1 MYNWLSRVMAVVFL
15 LNTLSPSYAALPAF
29 RVDRQQVLENK
40 VRAATAKVEQ
50 TEQNLSKR
58 FVQYLE
64 DIGRVRTRFEEAP
77 TYEMM
82 QSAYQEMDKLRR
94 QAAWEMGEYQKRYRA
109 AVRGMLYAENE
120 QFYDYYRQN
129 PHVAPDAIS
138 QTLGYDARYRYS
150 PVQMIKIEQRYSG
163 STDIGCPTSQQFL
176 NDVKTGAFE
185 TGLDKLLEYI
195 DPLGGVNCH
204 DYLAIAYAAEM
215 LYGIAQE
222 HARNPDSLPQE
233 QREEIKSFYAQAQVR
248 AYEALQRLNK
258 IKTMDNSDLYAARGT
273 LRILL
278 MLLQQAVSA
287 NGLELNE
294 PELYFV
300 YPSKALYNKLY
311 PAQNKSKSSRE
322 FQSVSIPAL
331 KPTYAA
337 FAAQDAYFFSSL
349 PADLP
354 KGYKTEKVSL
364 SSLDAHP
371 LAKKVAHN
379 YFDLQSL
386 PKGAVLYPMAAL
398 DGYHRFFPLPDD
410 DILSEFN
417 AFKKENPA
425 ADSKEF
431 VSLSSA
437 IQYAMLYA
445 LFAGDESLLSEM
457 VALFEGAPKG
467 NLKTQ
472 YSDVLGA
479 IFDTLYET
487 LKQFALDSAQI
498 DSAFAFLRKM
508 VEPTHATGTRVLALH
523 TLGMLTEPLM
533 GNVAFDA
540 SLPQFLKKQDP
551 LDMSAQFRSAVSD
564 NNGVVNNR
572 YWLSYA
578 DRAKFAR
585 YTADLY
591 APLQGV
597 SNYTLDD
604 YGLSSDEMVKLSNLL
619 ASTYV
624 EFLPVMGPS
633 VTRDECMNVVKMD
646 TQHLTPITPESLAI
660 ASAGY
665 ILPAGCDRRTKEGT
679 FVFTSKGTVEMLLV
693 NRTNWKKVENENAAR
708 AVDLFGE
715 SLFWVFG
722 GALISGSLRALR
734 LLSGVVKALP
744 RAIKAGKIVY
754 KSSQGTRMVRF
765 VAAFRRGEAS
775 VASGAKYMSQANFT
789 ANLSKNGMGYTL
801 EENGAAQATKSS
813 LVPANV
819 PPNPALPANLSK
831 NGMRY
836 LVEENVAAQ
845 ATTGSRVTANVTSN
859 PAAVVTTGNTTTS
872 LARRRGFSRLRFV
885 PPKHKLTLFA
895 ADKTSGMYRMGTFPA
910 YTEHLAQMPL
920 PLQRAELMRF
930 AQRQGLRN
938 WWTGADRSLFNINN
952 MFQNYWLGIGKNASH
967 IPVPGEILSYHPVV
981 QAVGQEYWS
990 MLKWFAGFKALDV
1003 STATLFSYP
1012 FNHWAEGRQKELLE
1026 KEMSKY
1032 GDLFDEKNL
1041 NQGTALVSPSAA
1053 LGPVGGETEEK
1064 FSWGDVLVLPSWLW
1078 RKVSPTRADATE
1090 GALMSYP
1097 VTVMHEILTDK
1108 SLFMPESTQEQI
1120 RINANRLALS
1130 KAQQEGAM
1138 ARTEDIL
1145 QKSTDALLQVM
1156 EQNRT
1161 EVRDFFSQVRQTY
1174 GFKLNDEERECEAF
1188 FDRYVALVESTWKM
1202 TDWEERAKRLESL
1215 SDEYQR
1221 EWQDLVEKI
1230 NAKVEAYVAEA
1241 QALGI
1246 SLPLPEEPK
1255 TEEAYLA
1262 SVTNYLTQVLEAESD
1277 EIKHYSYMRDNPTET
1292 TKYLYDLG
1300 ELVKEYQ
1307 SKAQEIADKNISF
1320 EEKKMEWNQLVN
1332 TFDVEAEELF
1342 QALQR
1347 QVLTTDGGHSASE
1360 YPEMY
1365 DAEE

>member
-1 MYNWLSRVMAVVFL
+1 MYTWLSRVMAVVFL
-15 LNTLSPSYAALPAF
+15 LNTLSPSYAALPASS
-29 RVDRQQVLENK
+29 VDRQVLDNQ
-40 VRAATAKVEQ
+40 VRASTAKTKQAEQ
-50 TEQNLSKR
+50 KLLKR

-64 DIGRVRTRFEEAP
+64 DMGRVRTRFEEAP

-94 QAAWEMGEYQKRYRA
+94 QAGKEIRDEYQVEYQTA
-109 AVRGMLYAENE
+109 AREMLNAENE

-138 QTLGYDARYRYS
+138 QTLGYDARYKYS
-150 PVQMIKIEQRYSG
+150 PVQLIKMEEMYDLSN
-163 STDIGCPTSQQFL
+163 IGCPTSQQFL
-176 NDVKTGAFE
+176 NDVKTGAFD

-215 LYGIAQE
+215 LYGMAQE
-222 HARNPDSLPQE
+222 HSRTPDSLPQE

-248 AYEALQRLNK
+248 AYAALQRLNK
-258 IKTMDNSDLYAARGT
+258 IQKMDDSDLYAARGT

-278 MLLQQAVSA
+278 VLLQEAVNV

-300 YPSKALYNKLY
+300 YPSKALYNQIY
-311 PAQNKSKSSRE
+311 PAQNKSKSSKGFRE
-322 FQSVSIPAL
+322 FQPVSIPAV
-331 KPTYAA
+331 KPTYEA
-337 FAAQDAYFFSSL
+337 FVAQDSFFYSSL

-371 LAKKVAHN
+371 LAKKVAQN
-379 YFDLQSL
+379 YFSLQSL
-386 PKGAVLYPMAAL
+386 PKGAVLKPMFSL
-398 DGYHRFFPLPDD
+398 DGQNRFLPWPDD
-410 DILSEFN
+410 DILSEFS
-417 AFKKENPA
+417 AFKKENPE

-437 IQYAMLYA
+437 IQYATLYA

-467 NLKTQ
+467 NFKTQ

-479 IFDTLYET
+479 VFDTLYET
-487 LKQFALDSAQI
+487 LKQFALNSAQI
-498 DSAFAFLRKM
+498 NTAFDFLRQM
-508 VEPTHATGTRVLALH
+508 AEPTHATGTRVLALH

-533 GNVAFDA
+533 GNVADDA

-633 VTRDECMNVVKMD
+633 VTRDECMNVAKMD

-665 ILPAGCDRRTKEGT
+665 VLPAGCERRTKEGT

-693 NRTNWKKVENENAAR
+693 NRTNWKKVEKENAAR
-708 AVDLFGE
+708 AADLFGE
-715 SLFWVFG
+715 ALFWVYG
-722 GALISGSLRALR
+722 GILISGSLRALR
-734 LLSGVVKALP
+734 LLSGVVKSLP
-744 RAIKAGKIVY
+744 RAIKAGKMVY
-754 KSSQGTRMVRF
+754 KSSQGTRMVRL
-765 VAAFRRGEAS
+765 AAALRRSEAS
-775 VASGAKYMSQANFT
+775 MASGTKYMSQANFT
-789 ANLSKNGMGYTL
+789 ANLKKNVMGYVV
-801 EENGAAQATKSS
+801 EENAAAQATK
-813 LVPANV
+813 
-819 PPNPALPANLSK
+819 
-831 NGMRY
+831 
-836 LVEENVAAQ
+836 
-845 ATTGSRVTANVTSN
+845 GSRVTANVTSN
-859 PAAVVTTGNTTTS
+859 PAAVATTGNTTTS
-872 LARRRGFSRLRFV
+872 LVGGFGTPRFK
-885 PPKHKLTLFA
+885 PKKFTIFA
-895 ADKTSGMYRMGTFPA
+895 ADKTSGMYREGTFLVNM
-910 YTEHLAQMPL
+910 ERLAQKPL
-920 PLQRAELMRF
+920 PLQRAEFMRF
-930 AQRQGLRN
+930 AQRQGLSNRL
-938 WWTGADRSLFNINN
+938 TGADRSLFNTNN

-967 IPVPGEILSYHPVV
+967 IPVPGEILTYHPVV
-981 QAVGQEYWS
+981 QAVWQEYWS
-990 MLKWFAGFKALDV
+990 MFKWFGGFKVLDV
-1003 STATLFSYP
+1003 FTATSFSYP
-1012 FNHWAEGRQKELLE
+1012 FDRWAEGWQKELFK
-1026 KEMSKY
+1026 KEIAKY
-1032 GDLFDEKNL
+1032 GGLFDEKNL
-1041 NQGTALVSPSAA
+1041 NQGAAQVSPSAV
-1053 LGPVGGETEEK
+1053 LEQVGGEKERK
-1064 FSWGDVLVLPSWLW
+1064 FTWLDALGGPSWLW
-1078 RKVSPTRADATE
+1078 HKLSPTRADATD
-1090 GALMSYP
+1090 GALISYP
-1097 VTVMHEILTDK
+1097 FTVMHETWADQP
-1108 SLFMPESTQEQI
+1108 SFMPESTQEQI

-1130 KAQQEGAM
+1130 KAKQEGAT
-1138 ARTEDIL
+1138 ARTEEIL
-1145 QKSTDALLQVM
+1145 QKNTDVLLQVM
-1156 EQNRT
+1156 EQDRT
-1161 EVRDFFSQVRQTY
+1161 GLRDFFSQVRQTY
-1174 GFKLNDEERECEAF
+1174 GFELNAEERVCEAF
-1188 FDRYVALVESTWKM
+1188 FDRYVALVESTSKM
-1202 TDWEERAKRLESL
+1202 TDLNEQAKRLASL

-1221 EWQDLVEKI
+1221 ESQDLVEKI
-1230 NAKVEAYVAEA
+1230 NAKVKAYLAEA

-1246 SLPLPEEPK
+1246 FLQLPEEPK

-1262 SVTNYLTQVLEAESD
+1262 SVTNYLTQGLEAENN
-1277 EIKHYSYMRDNPTET
+1277 EIVQSLYMRDNPTET
-1292 TKYLYDLG
+1292 IKYLYDLG
-1300 ELVKEYQ
+1300 DLVKEYQ
-1307 SKAQEIADKNISF
+1307 SKAQEIAAKNISF

-1332 TFDVEAEELF
+1332 TFYVEAEELF
-1342 QALQR
+1342 QALQG
-1347 QVLTTDGGHSASE
+1347 QVSTTDGGYSASE

-1365 DAEE
+1365 DDEE

>member
-15 LNTLSPSYAALPAF
+15 LNTLSPSYAALPASS
-29 RVDRQQVLENK
+29 VDRQVLDNQ
-40 VRAATAKVEQ
+40 VRASAAKTKQAEQ
-50 TEQNLSKR
+50 KLRNR

-64 DIGRVRTRFEEAP
+64 DMGRVRTRFEEAP

-94 QAAWEMGEYQKRYRA
+94 QAGKEIRDEYQVEYQTA
-109 AVRGMLYAENE
+109 AREMLNAENE

-138 QTLGYDARYRYS
+138 QTLGYDARFKYS
-150 PVQMIKIEQRYSG
+150 PVQLIKMEEMYNLSNL
-163 STDIGCPTSQQFL
+163 GCPTSQQFL

-222 HARNPDSLPQE
+222 HARNPDSLPQK

-278 MLLQQAVSA
+278 VLLQQAVIA

-300 YPSKALYNKLY
+300 YPSKALYNQIYL
-311 PAQNKSKSSRE
+311 AQNKSKSSKGFRE

-331 KPTYAA
+331 KPTYEA
-337 FAAQDAYFFSSL
+337 FAAQASFFYSSL

-371 LAKKVAHN
+371 LAKKVAQN
-379 YFDLQSL
+379 YFSLQSL
-386 PKGAVLYPMAAL
+386 SKGAVLDPMFFL
-398 DGYHRFFPLPDD
+398 DVQNRFLPWPDD

-417 AFKKENPA
+417 AFKKENPE

-437 IQYAMLYA
+437 IQYATLYA
-445 LFAGDESLLSEM
+445 LFAGDEYLLSEM

-487 LKQFALDSAQI
+487 LKQFALNSAQI
-498 DSAFAFLRKM
+498 NTAFDFLRQM
-508 VEPTHATGTRVLALH
+508 AEPTHATGTRVLALH

-633 VTRDECMNVVKMD
+633 VTRDECMNVAKMD

-665 ILPAGCDRRTKEGT
+665 ILPAGCVRRTNEGT

-693 NRTNWKKVENENAAR
+693 NRTNWKKVEKENAAR
-708 AVDLFGE
+708 AADLFGE
-715 SLFWVFG
+715 ALFWVFG

-744 RAIKAGKIVY
+744 RAIKAGKIIY
-754 KSSQGTRMVRF
+754 KSSQGTRMVRL
-765 VAAFRRGEAS
+765 AAALRRGEAS

-789 ANLSKNGMGYTL
+789 ANLSKNGMGY
-801 EENGAAQATKSS
+801 
-813 LVPANV
+813 
-819 PPNPALPANLSK
+819 
-831 NGMRY
+831 M
-836 LVEENVAAQ
+836 VEENVAAQ
-845 ATTGSRVTANVTSN
+845 ATKGSRVTANVTPN
-859 PAAVVTTGNTTTS
+859 PAAAATTGNTTTS
-872 LARRRGFSRLRFV
+872 LVRGFRTPRFM
-885 PPKHKLTLFA
+885 PKKKITLFA
-895 ADKTSGMYRMGTFPA
+895 ADETSGMYRMGTFPV
-910 YTEHLAQMPL
+910 YTERLAQMPL
-920 PLQRAELMRF
+920 PLQRAELMHF

-938 WWTGADRSLFNINN
+938 WWTGADRSLFNTNN
-952 MFQNYWLGIGKNASH
+952 MFQNYWLGIGKNPSY
-967 IPVPGEILSYHPVV
+967 IPVPGEILTYHPVV

-1003 STATLFSYP
+1003 STATLFSYR
-1012 FNHWAEGRQKELLE
+1012 FNHWAEARSEDLLE
-1026 KEMSKY
+1026 KEMDKY

-1041 NQGTALVSPSAA
+1041 NQGTARVFPSAA
-1053 LGPVGGETEEK
+1053 LGHVGGETEGK
-1064 FSWGDVLVLPSWLW
+1064 FTWWDALALPRWLW

-1090 GALMSYP
+1090 GALISYP
-1097 VTVMHEILTDK
+1097 FTVMHETWADQP
-1108 SLFMPESTQEQI
+1108 LFMPESTQEQI
-1120 RINANRLALS
+1120 RINATRLALI

-1156 EQNRT
+1156 EGDRT
-1161 EVRDFFSQVRQTY
+1161 RARDFFSQVRQTY
-1174 GFKLNDEERECEAF
+1174 GFELNAEERVCEAF

-1202 TDWEERAKRLESL
+1202 TDWKERAKRLESL
-1215 SDEYQR
+1215 SGEYQR
-1221 EWQDLVEKI
+1221 EWQDLAKKI

-1246 SLPLPEEPK
+1246 SLQQPEEPK

-1277 EIKHYSYMRDNPTET
+1277 VIAHSSYMRDNPTET

-1300 ELVKEYQ
+1300 DLVKEYQ

-1320 EEKKMEWNQLVN
+1320 EEKKMEWKQLVK
-1332 TFDVEAEELF
+1332 TFDVETEELF
-1342 QALQR
+1342 YSLQR
-1347 QVLTTDGGHSASE
+1347 QVLTTDGGYSASE

-1365 DAEE
+1365 DEK

>member
-15 LNTLSPSYAALPAF
+15 LNTLSPSYAALPASS
-29 RVDRQQVLENK
+29 VDRQVLDNQ
-40 VRAATAKVEQ
+40 VRASTAKTKQ
-50 TEQNLSKR
+50 AKQNLRNR

-64 DIGRVRTRFEEAP
+64 DMGRVRTRFEEAP

-94 QAAWEMGEYQKRYRA
+94 QAGKEIRDEYQVEYQT
-109 AVRGMLYAENE
+109 AVREMLNAENE

-138 QTLGYDARYRYS
+138 QTLGYDARYKYS
-150 PVQMIKIEQRYSG
+150 PVQLIKMEEMHNLSN
-163 STDIGCPTSQQFL
+163 IGCPTSQQFL

-185 TGLDKLLEYI
+185 TGLDRLLEYI

-215 LYGIAQE
+215 LYGMAQE
-222 HARNPDSLPQE
+222 HTRNPDSLPQK

-248 AYEALQRLNK
+248 AYEALKRLNK

-278 MLLQQAVSA
+278 VLLQEAVNV

-300 YPSKALYNKLY
+300 YPSKALYNQIY
-311 PAQNKSKSSRE
+311 PAQNKSKRSKGFSRE
-322 FQSVSIPAL
+322 LQSVSIHAL
-331 KPTYAA
+331 KPTYEA
-337 FAAQDAYFFSSL
+337 FVAQDAYFFSSL

-371 LAKKVAHN
+371 LAKKVAQN
-379 YFDLQSL
+379 YFSLQSL
-386 PKGAVLYPMAAL
+386 PKGAVLNPMFSL
-398 DGYHRFFPLPDD
+398 DGQNRFLPWPDD

-417 AFKKENPA
+417 AFKKENPE

-437 IQYAMLYA
+437 IQYATLYA

-467 NLKTQ
+467 NFKTQ

-479 IFDTLYET
+479 VFDTLYET
-487 LKQFALDSAQI
+487 LKQFALNSVQI
-498 DSAFAFLRKM
+498 NTAFDFLRQM
-508 VEPTHATGTRVLALH
+508 AEPTHATGTRVLALH

-533 GNVAFDA
+533 GNVADDA

-633 VTRDECMNVVKMD
+633 VTRDECMNVAKMD

-665 ILPAGCDRRTKEGT
+665 VLPAGCDRRTKEGT

-693 NRTNWKKVENENAAR
+693 NRTNWRKVEKENAAR
-708 AVDLFGE
+708 AADLFGE
-715 SLFWVFG
+715 ALFWVYG
-722 GALISGSLRALR
+722 GVLISGSWRALR
-734 LLSGVVKALP
+734 LLSGVVKSLP

-754 KSSQGTRMVRF
+754 KSSQGTRMVRL
-765 VAAFRRGEAS
+765 AAALRRGEAS
-775 VASGAKYMSQANFT
+775 VASGTRYMSQANFT
-789 ANLSKNGMGYTL
+789 ANLSKNGMGYMV
-801 EENGAAQATKSS
+801 EENAAAQATK
-813 LVPANV
+813 
-819 PPNPALPANLSK
+819 
-831 NGMRY
+831 
-836 LVEENVAAQ
+836 
-845 ATTGSRVTANVTSN
+845 GSRVTANVTSN
-859 PAAVVTTGNTTTS
+859 PAAVATTGNTTTS
-872 LARRRGFSRLRFV
+872 LVRGFRTPRFI
-885 PPKHKLTLFA
+885 PKNKITLFA
-895 ADKTSGMYRMGTFPA
+895 ADETSGMYRMGTFPVN
-910 YTEHLAQMPL
+910 TERLAQMPL
-920 PLQRAELMRF
+920 PLQRAEFMRF

-938 WWTGADRSLFNINN
+938 WWTGADRSLFNTNN

-967 IPVPGEILSYHPVV
+967 IPVPGEILTYHPVV

-990 MLKWFAGFKALDV
+990 MLKWFVGFKALDV

-1026 KEMSKY
+1026 KEVAKY

-1041 NQGTALVSPSAA
+1041 NQGTALVSPSAV
-1053 LGPVGGETEEK
+1053 LEQVGGEKERK
-1064 FSWGDVLVLPSWLW
+1064 FTWWDALAVPSWLW
-1078 RKVSPTRADATE
+1078 HKVSPTRADATDN
-1090 GALMSYP
+1090 ALISYP
-1097 VTVMHEILTDK
+1097 FTVMHETWADQP
-1108 SLFMPESTQEQI
+1108 LFMPESTQEQI

-1130 KAQQEGAM
+1130 KAKQEGAT
-1138 ARTEDIL
+1138 ARTEEIL
-1145 QKSTDALLQVM
+1145 QKNTDVLLQVM
-1156 EQNRT
+1156 EQDRT
-1161 EVRDFFSQVRQTY
+1161 GLRDFFSQARQTY
-1174 GFKLNDEERECEAF
+1174 GFELNAEERVCEAF
-1188 FDRYVALVESTWKM
+1188 FDRYVALVESTSKM
-1202 TDWEERAKRLESL
+1202 TDLNEQAKRLASL

-1221 EWQDLVEKI
+1221 ESQDLVKKI

-1241 QALGI
+1241 QAQALGI
-1246 SLPLPEEPK
+1246 FLQLPEEPK

-1262 SVTNYLTQVLEAESD
+1262 SVTKYLTQVLEAENN
-1277 EIKHYSYMRDNPTET
+1277 EIVQSLYMRNKPTET
-1292 TKYLYDLG
+1292 IKYLYDFG
-1300 ELVKEYQ
+1300 DLVKECQ
-1307 SKAQEIADKNISF
+1307 SKAQEIAAKNISF

-1332 TFDVEAEELF
+1332 TFYVEAEELF
-1342 QALQR
+1342 QALQG
-1347 QVLTTDGGHSASE
+1347 QVSTTDGGYSASE

-1365 DAEE
+1365 DDEE

>member
-15 LNTLSPSYAALPAF
+15 LNTLSPSYAALPASS
-29 RVDRQQVLENK
+29 VDRQALDTQ
-40 VRAATAKVEQ
+40 VRASTAKTKQ
-50 TEQNLSKR
+50 AEQNLRNR

-64 DIGRVRTRFEEAP
+64 DMGSARTRFEEAP

-94 QAAWEMGEYQKRYRA
+94 QAGKEILDEYQT
-109 AVRGMLYAENE
+109 AVREMLNAENE
-120 QFYDYYRQN
+120 QFFDYYRQN

-138 QTLGYDARYRYS
+138 QTVGYDARYKSS
-150 PVQMIKIEQRYSG
+150 PGQLIKMEEMYNLSN
-163 STDIGCPTSQQFL
+163 IGCPTSQQFL

-215 LYGIAQE
+215 LYGMAQE

-445 LFAGDESLLSEM
+445 LFAGDEYLLSEM

-472 YSDVLGA
+472 YSDVLGV

-487 LKQFALDSAQI
+487 LKQFALDSAEI
-498 DSAFAFLRKM
+498 DSAFVFLRKM
-508 VEPTHATGTRVLALH
+508 AEPTHATGTRVLALH

-540 SLPQFLKKQDP
+540 SLPQSLKKQDP

-597 SNYTLDD
+597 SNYTLND

-646 TQHLTPITPESLAI
+646 KQHLTPITPESLAI

-665 ILPAGCDRRTKEGT
+665 VLPAGCDRRTKEGT

-754 KSSQGTRMVRF
+754 KSSQGTRMVRL
-765 VAAFRRGEAS
+765 VAALRRGKAS
-775 VASGAKYMSQANFT
+775 VESGAKYMTRANFT

-1078 RKVSPTRADATE
+1078 RKVFPTRADATE
-1090 GALMSYP
+1090 GALISYP
-1097 VTVMHEILTDK
+1097 FTVMHEILTDQ

-1174 GFKLNDEERECEAF
+1174 GFKLNDEERGCEAF

-1230 NAKVEAYVAEA
+1230 NTKVEAYVAEA

-1277 EIKHYSYMRDNPTET
+1277 EIMHYSSMRDNPTET

-1300 ELVKEYQ
+1300 DLVKEYQ

-1347 QVLTTDGGHSASE
+1347 QVLTTDGGYSASE